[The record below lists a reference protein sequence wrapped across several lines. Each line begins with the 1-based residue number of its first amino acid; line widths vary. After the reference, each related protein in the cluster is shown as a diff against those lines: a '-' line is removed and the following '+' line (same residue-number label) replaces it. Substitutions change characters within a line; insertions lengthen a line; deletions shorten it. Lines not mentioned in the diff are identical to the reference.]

1 MAGIM
6 KNKAAIVSLISIFI
20 LLFTIVIGC
29 IDSEEGTDSKKDKD
43 NNEREGKTFSDCIV
57 NLEPDTRTENKD
69 YVLKVE
75 TVTCANDLSV
85 GDLQFTLFSADRR
98 DMSNGVHEVIN
109 IYGKP
114 INDKNFISF
123 RDGDNDGKLSIGD
136 RFILK
141 SFEHVDDD
149 GSTDSPGFAE
159 PGFFFEL
166 RAGKFLISEEQI
178 W

>member
-1 MAGIM
+1 M
-6 KNKAAIVSLISIFI
+6 KDTAAIVSLIIMFS
-20 LLFTIVIGC
+20 LLCTTVMGC
-29 IDSEEGTDSKKDKD
+29 TDSDEGDDSVDDKD
-43 NNEREGKTFSDCIV
+43 NNKREEKLFTGCFAKV
-57 NLEPDTRTENKD
+57 EPDTRTENRD
-69 YVLKVE
+69 YVLKMEIVE
-75 TVTCANDLSV
+75 NNDQVLSV
-85 GDLQFTLFSADRR
+85 QHLSFTLFSADRR
-98 DMSNGVHEVIN
+98 DMSNGVHEVVN

-123 RDGDNDGKLSIGD
+123 RDGDNDGKLTVGD

-166 RAGKFLISEEQI
+166 KAGETLLFEERI